1 MPWLPAMQPPTIEA
15 ALRDVNS
22 AKPRF
27 RRDAAEALGRADG
40 DDTARARDALRRL
53 LGDADRSVRAAA
65 AESLGAVGDDSD
77 LAALVR
83 LADDSDEAVRIAAVE
98 AAASVAADPDEV
110 LIRLADHANP
120 VVRITACIEL
130 QASSEE
136 AATEALLRRLRDGD
150 ALVRAAVVASLC
162 AALPGRHVGTVRA
175 MLSDDDPNVRLA
187 AACGLALARDD
198 SGRNL
203 LLDRVP
209 RRPRDYAWRAALLAL
224 ARVARPE
231 DAPVLRRFAGWLL
244 PVYVRAVA
252 LAGLARVG
260 DAAAEARL
268 RRMAGHRDPR
278 RRAFALLG
286 AGAAGLES
294 FLPEIERDL
303 RHPDSPLFA
312 AALQALVELRTP
324 AAAGVLVAVAR
335 EMKTAGEEGEGAA
348 ECFAD
353 AAATL
358 ARSLGDDAPA
368 ELIDLAK
375 C

>member
-1 MPWLPAMQPPTIEA
+1 MQPPTIEA

-40 DDTARARDALRRL
+40 DDTARARDALGRL
-53 LGDADRSVRAAA
+53 LGDADRSVRVAA

-77 LAALVR
+77 LDALVR

-98 AAASVAADPDEV
+98 AAASVAADPDAA
-110 LIRLADHANP
+110 LIRLADHASP
-120 VVRITACIEL
+120 DVRITACIEL
-130 QASSEE
+130 RASSEE
-136 AATEALLRRLRDGD
+136 AAAEALLRRLRDGD
-150 ALVRAAVVASLC
+150 ARVRAAVVASLC
-162 AALPGRHVGTVRA
+162 AALPSRHAGAVRA
-175 MLSDDDPNVRLA
+175 MLSDDDPDVRLA
-187 AACGLALARDD
+187 AACGLASARDD

-209 RRPRDYAWRAALLAL
+209 RRPRDDTWRAALPAL
-224 ARVARPE
+224 ARVAHPD
-231 DAPVLRRFAGWLL
+231 DAPVLRRFAGWL
-244 PVYVRAVA
+244 PPRGIRAVA
-252 LAGLARVG
+252 LAGLARLG

-278 RRAFALLG
+278 RRASALLG
-286 AGAAGLES
+286 AGVAGLES

-303 RHPDSPLFA
+303 REPRSALFDV
-312 AALQALVELRTP
+312 ALHALVELRTP
-324 AAAGVLVAVAR
+324 AAARTLVAVAR
-335 EMKTAGEEGEGAA
+335 ELKTAGKDGEGVA
-348 ECFAD
+348 EYFAD
-353 AAATL
+353 AAAAM